1 MAKKIVKEMLGDAIV
16 KIFVVE
22 DDGGGGDDTSAVV
35 GQAVVGKAIVG
46 EDGVE

>member
-1 MAKKIVKEMLGDAIV
+1 MAKKIVKEMLGDVIV

-22 DDGGGGDDTSAVV
+22 DDGGGDDTSAVV
-35 GQAVVGKAIVG
+35 GKAVVGKAIVG